1 MEEGSAMSDEHLDGG
16 PLTEGAPAALDRE
29 RDEELSA
36 LVDGQLDPEREERLR
51 AEVASDSR
59 LSRRLEDFERVNA
72 ALRALPPVEHSQQRL
87 SHLRDR
93 VLAQRPAGAGPA
105 ATVGRL
111 RRALRSASGPT
122 WGALAALAASGVAA
136 LVLAQLL
143 GPESGGAPE
152 HVALEQELEREL
164 ADLADED
171 IGVALEFDTLSDYE
185 LVEDLELLELLEA
198 LSEGERS

>member
-1 MEEGSAMSDEHLDGG
+1 MPDEHLDGG
-16 PLTEGAPAALDRE
+16 PVTEGTPTALDRE
-29 RDEELSA
+29 RDAELSA
-36 LVDGQLDPEREERLR
+36 LVDGQLDPEQEERLR
-51 AEVASDSR
+51 AEVASDAR

-87 SHLRDR
+87 SRLRER
-93 VLAQRPAGAGPA
+93 VLAEGPAGAGPTA
-105 ATVGRL
+105 AVGRL
-111 RRALRSASGPT
+111 GRTLRSASGPMRV
-122 WGALAALAASGVAA
+122 ALAALAASGVAA

-143 GPESGGAPE
+143 GPESGGTPE
-152 HVALEQELEREL
+152 RVALEQEL

-198 LSEGERS
+198 MEAWSERERS